1 MAPPTRKETIMALYA
16 ALLYYPA
23 DSYWTTPEATMAK
36 RLVRARQKI
45 KHAQIPYRVPSD
57 AELPEPAVALNR
69 AIAIGERD
77 GPAAQLAA
85 LDASAA
91 DASAGD
97 PGQRSHWW
105 HAARADALRRLG
117 RIPQAREELRTAA
130 ELATSAPERRL
141 LAVRLT
147 AL

>member
-1 MAPPTRKETIMALYA
+1 MALFD
-16 ALLYYPA
+16 LML
-23 DSYWTTPEATMAK
+23 
-36 RLVRARQKI
+36 RLA
-45 KHAQIPYRVPSD
+45 PN
-57 AELPEPAVALNR
+57 PAVALNR

-91 DASAGD
+91 DASAGAG
-97 PGQRSHWW
+97 GQRSHWW

-117 RIPQAREELRTAA
+117 RIPQAREELRAAA

-141 LAVRLT
+141 LAARLA
-147 AL
+147 ALQLGH